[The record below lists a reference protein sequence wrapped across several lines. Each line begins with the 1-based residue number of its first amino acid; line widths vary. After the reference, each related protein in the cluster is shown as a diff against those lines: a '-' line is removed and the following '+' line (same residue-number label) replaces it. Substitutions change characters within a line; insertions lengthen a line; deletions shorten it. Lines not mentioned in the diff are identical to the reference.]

1 MLESVKIE
9 RKIYLF
15 DEVNFMMNIQTQPQ
29 PRRLRF
35 TVDEYY
41 KMIEL
46 GMLKDYE
53 KAEIIEG
60 ELIQKTTVG
69 SRHAAIVNA
78 LNRFFS
84 RNAVDEILVSV
95 QNPVRLTDFNEPEP
109 DIALADLTKFDG
121 RRHPRPGEILLVVEV
136 SDSTLKYDR
145 DTKLSLYAEAEV
157 PEVWIVNLPNDIIEI
172 HQKPSVGIYQLT
184 KIFKR
189 GDRIESEILPDLKLT
204 VDEILF

>member
-1 MLESVKIE
+1 
-9 RKIYLF
+9 
-15 DEVNFMMNIQTQPQ
+15 MMNVQTQPQ

-60 ELIQKTTVG
+60 ELIQKMTVG
-69 SRHAAIVNA
+69 NRHAFIVDI
-78 LNRFFS
+78 LNRFFVKNVS
-84 RNAVDEILVSV
+84 DDILVRI
-95 QNPVRLTDFNEPEP
+95 QNPVRLSNFNEPEP
-109 DIALADLTKFDG
+109 DIALADLTRYDG
-121 RRHPRPGEILLVVEV
+121 RRHPQPAEILLLIEV

-145 DTKLSLYAEAEV
+145 DTKLSLYAEAEI

-189 GDRIESEILPDLKLT
+189 GEIIESEMLPNLKLK